1 MSRVDQIAVT
11 LTLALPLAWWPT
23 QPAAADACAVRLGPV
38 ASIQSILGLSTGISL
53 AVAEYGPV
61 YRVDLSGNGLEPVTD
76 SDAGIGRVSGLLEL
90 QDGRV
95 LVAAEFGLH
104 VIDVETW
111 SLDAFSATGD
121 STQIYGRG
129 AAVTLLVPLPDNR
142 VLIGSGRGLF
152 VLDAATNRLS
162 PAADANHGWSF
173 TTFALTQDSWLLES
187 SGDLSIYNAATS
199 RSVDVGGDPAPDIRD
214 LVPAGDALWYILGA
228 EGLYQLQGRSLRNL
242 LTNQTHP
249 DVLKGGWFYGMHVL
263 PDGDVL
269 IGGDYGLYRYSP
281 ADRSASQL
289 PMPEVTSIRR
299 LLGLSDGGAL
309 AIAIDGLFR
318 INSDGATFEALAQ
331 FDIASDSVVQALPAG
346 GWLVG
351 TGDGAALIDAGAA
364 AVSPVAGLGD
374 RPVTETLAAG
384 GAAIFMRAGDLYRLD
399 EAAVAAALIPGPD
412 TGALTGVVALSD
424 GRSLIGAERG
434 VFMTVSSFDTLSATL
449 ENLQGLN
456 GRAPDAT
463 PVETRWT
470 LRANCAAAADA
481 LALVIVA
488 DNGEAGEAPRRIV
501 PQRVTVEDGSA
512 QIIANVAFPTA
523 GQWTL
528 QLVSTAT
535 GVDRPLG
542 DPVTIPI
549 DASIWDRLQRIWEW
563 IAVAA
568 GVAYVGVF
576 ALLFLIAGR
585 KPWAFRI
592 LSDPVWSRIGVWPF
606 FLIRH
611 WRPAQCW
618 VLGPWYQAMRNKP
631 WPDTPFYDVPVTG
644 PDGSTI
650 EATALL
656 GRLRTTPR
664 LWLQG
669 NTGMGKSTVFE
680 QWERAYYDAGESSL
694 SAAVRKFGF
703 ILVTVP
709 VRHFARL
716 PADPNHPEIWVVDA
730 VQRRL
735 QRFGMPID
743 NLDLVKAMLRA
754 GGFALVFDGMNEA
767 DRDPSL
773 AAFAHAF
780 PKVPLLATSQ
790 NDGLGDFE
798 IWRLPPD
805 ISSHMDRLL
814 ALWLGE
820 AASAALAAR
829 IRRDE
834 IGAFLRSGYDLRL
847 VVELAGD
854 DPDRAPL
861 PMSRAGLYRAVLD
874 RVRDAEKALPPV
886 KKLAWTMVLDG
897 RRELHRDEMVE
908 AIGDQLLDALEAA
921 HVVRLLAE
929 TYEFRHDQMRA
940 FLAALWLVEETPS
953 TAAIVKRLADRRN
966 DGQIW
971 RCSRR
976 DQEELW
982 RFVADLL
989 ATPEDRAE
997 LWAFALNDPE
1007 RGFLQVALKAR
1018 ADAEGQVMATAPA
1031 PAASQTEPAD

>member
-1 MSRVDQIAVT
+1 MSRVDQIAAT
-11 LTLALPLAWWPT
+11 LTLALPLVWWPA
-23 QPAAADACAVRLGPV
+23 QPAVADACVIRLGP
-38 ASIQSILGLSTGISL
+38 ATSIQAIVGLSTGDLL
-53 AVAEYGPV
+53 AVSEYGPV
-61 YRVDLSGNGLEPVTD
+61 YRMDPSGSRLDPVGD
-76 SDAGIGRVSGLLEL
+76 SDVGIGRVSALLEL
-90 QDGRV
+90 PDGSV
-95 LVAAEFGLH
+95 LVGAEYGLSA
-104 VIDVETW
+104 IDVETW
-111 SLDAFSATGD
+111 ALGPYFGPEHTM
-121 STQIYGRG
+121 QLYGRG
-129 AAVTLLVPLPDNR
+129 AAVSQLSPLPDNR
-142 VLIGSGRGLF
+142 VLIGSARGLF
-152 VLDAATNRLS
+152 VLEIAANRLS
-162 PAADANHGWSF
+162 PVADSAFGRHAGV
-173 TTFALTQDSWLLES
+173 FALTQESWLLQ
-187 SGDLSIYNAATS
+187 GAGNLSIYDGSTAQIVAVNGDAAS
-199 RSVDVGGDPAPDIRD
+199 DIHA
-214 LVPAGDALWYILGA
+214 VEPAGDTLWYILGA
-228 EGLYQLQGRSLRNL
+228 EGLYRLQGRSLQSL
-242 LTNQTHP
+242 LTSETHP
-249 DVLKGGWFYGMHVL
+249 ELLRGGWFYGMRVL
-263 PDGDVL
+263 SSGDVL
-269 IGGDYGLYRYSP
+269 IAGDYGVFRYSP

-289 PMPEVTSIRR
+289 PMPEVVSVRR
-299 LLGLSDGGAL
+299 LLALPNGGAL

-318 INSDGATFEALAQ
+318 IDASGANVETLGA
-331 FDIASDSVVQALPAG
+331 FDISSEPAIQALTEG

-351 TGDGAALIDAGAA
+351 TGDGAVLIDADATAATPVA
-364 AVSPVAGLGD
+364 AVGGRRA
-374 RPVTETLAAG
+374 TETVAAG
-384 GAAIFMRAGDLYRLD
+384 SEAIFMRAGGLYGLD
-399 EAAVAAALIPGPD
+399 ESTGTVTLIPGPD
-412 TGALTGVVALSD
+412 TGALTGAATLADGSVVL
-424 GRSLIGAERG
+424 GAKAG
-434 VFMTVSSFDTLSATL
+434 VFRTVGSFDGLTATL
-449 ENLQGLN
+449 ENQQGLS

-463 PVETRWT
+463 PVETRWS
-470 LRANCAAAADA
+470 LHENCASTADA
-481 LALVIVA
+481 LAPVIIA
-488 DNGEAGEAPRRIV
+488 DNGDTGEAPRRIV
-501 PQRVTVEDGSA
+501 PQRVAVEDGSA
-512 QIIANVAFPTA
+512 QIIANVAFPSA

-542 DPVTIPI
+542 APVTIPI

-568 GVAYVGVF
+568 GVAYIGVF

-585 KPWAFRI
+585 RPWAFRI

-618 VLGPWYQAMRNKP
+618 VLSPWYQAMRNKP

-680 QWERAYYDAGESSL
+680 QWERAYYDAGEGSL
-694 SAAVRKFGF
+694 SAVVRTFGF

-716 PADPNHPEIWVVDA
+716 PADPNHPETWVVDA

-790 NDGLGDFE
+790 NDGPGDFE

-861 PMSRAGLYRAVLD
+861 PTTRAGLYRAVLD

-953 TAAIVKRLADRRN
+953 TAAIVKRLGDRRN
-966 DGQIW
+966 DGRIW

-989 ATPEDRAE
+989 VTPEDRAA

-1007 RGFLQVALKAR
+1007 RGFLQFALKAR
-1018 ADAEGQVMATAPA
+1018 ADAEGQVMATAPVAARTA
-1031 PAASQTEPAD
+1031 PVD